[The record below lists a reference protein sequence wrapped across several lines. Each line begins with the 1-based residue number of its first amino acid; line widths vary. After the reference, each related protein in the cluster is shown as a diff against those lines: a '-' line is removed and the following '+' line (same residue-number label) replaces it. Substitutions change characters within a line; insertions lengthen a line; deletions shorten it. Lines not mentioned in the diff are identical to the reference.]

1 MTGVVLKFKRK
12 SYANALLFGE
22 VYDRLKRLEIMAG
35 IHYGHYAGMIVEIA
49 IKRYMWQMIPESTGI
64 MLDNVEENVFR
75 ALNEELLESG
85 ADFWGELV

>member
-1 MTGVVLKFKRK
+1 MAGEVLKFQRE
-12 SYANALLFGE
+12 SYANKLLFGE
-22 VYDRLKRLEIMAG
+22 VYDRLKRLEVMAG
-35 IHYGHYAGMIVEIA
+35 DHYGEYAGMIVEIA
-49 IKRYMWQMIPESTGI
+49 IRRYMWQQIPESTGI